1 MKKWTYLFLGLLSS
15 FILIGSQVKP
25 ESDQILWET
34 AKKLGIQ
41 VNQIVYHHGSRMQEP
56 VEFSQ
61 VDQLVSQM
69 ANDLKLP
76 SVQKQESSDGVRYQS
91 QNKVGSLT
99 TQLTVVND
107 QPRKKWCKPYI
118 SMQMVLEGDSRL
130 EPSIHHHLNR
140 FFAQYRITPQ
150 LDYSLQGSK
159 SFQHEPKEQL
169 IQETFA
175 HLQAKEVEAV
185 RTRQVVSVSA
195 WSPMLSGSIKTHGGL
210 MNLQVATRI
219 NEETQ
224 QLLFTIG
231 SPIITIEY

>member
-1 MKKWTYLFLGLLSS
+1 MKTWTYLFLGLLSS
-15 FILIGSQVKP
+15 LLLIGSQGKP
-25 ESDQILWET
+25 ENDQVLWET

-41 VNQIVYHHGSRMQEP
+41 VNQIVYHHGSRMQEA
-56 VEFSQ
+56 VKWNQ
-61 VDQLVSQM
+61 VDQLVRQM
-69 ANDLKLP
+69 AYDLKL
-76 SVQKQESSDGVRYQS
+76 SSIQKHESADGIRYQA
-91 QNKVGSLT
+91 QKKVGHLT

-107 QPRKKWCKPYI
+107 QPKQKWCKPYI
-118 SMQMVLEGDSRL
+118 SIQMLLEGAPHL
-130 EPSIHHHLNR
+130 EPSVHHQLKSFLARYQIH
-140 FFAQYRITPQ
+140 PQ

-159 SFQHEPKEQL
+159 SVQHEPKEQL
-169 IQETFA
+169 IRETFS

-185 RTRQVVSVSA
+185 RTTQVVSVSA

-219 NEETQ
+219 NEEAK